1 VKITRQELRIAVI
14 ADTHNFFPES
24 VAADIATADEI
35 WHLGDVCQST
45 LLEQI
50 KRIGPPVTVV
60 RGNNDFFQ
68 SLPLEVLHTRNG
80 LRFRLIH
87 IPPPLSQLGNT
98 DILLHGHTHVPRD
111 EMVGSVRILNPGTVG
126 KPNRGAPAS
135 YAWLRLTPEG
145 VLDWKIIP
153 VTEPQ

>member
-1 VKITRQELRIAVI
+1 
-14 ADTHNFFPES
+14 
-24 VAADIATADEI
+24 
-35 WHLGDVCQST
+35 
-45 LLEQI
+45 
-50 KRIGPPVTVV
+50 
-60 RGNNDFFQ
+60 
-68 SLPLEVLHTRNG
+68 
-80 LRFRLIH
+80 
-87 IPPPLSQLGNT
+87 LGNT